1 MFEKFY
7 KFYKISNVGD
17 LTLLKENLL
26 SGFMENTVG
35 FKEFMCNFQGT
46 IFGRGEYRL
55 HNIRDIGK
63 WNDIVSDA
71 FPEVKG
77 KIECFGSDWLG
88 RQFAIYNGIEENEK
102 ILMFE
107 PGTGYILEIPCNF
120 VDFHNDM
127 LINNYDSCV
136 AINFYQMWLQK
147 NNNILSYNQCVGYKI
162 PLFLGGEDNTDNLEL
177 TDMEVYW
184 DISAQLIAKIK

>member
-26 SGFMENTVG
+26 SEFMENTVG

-63 WNDIVSDA
+63 WNY
-71 FPEVKG
+71 
-77 KIECFGSDWLG
+77 C
-88 RQFAIYNGIEENEK
+88 
-102 ILMFE
+102 
-107 PGTGYILEIPCNF
+107 
-120 VDFHNDM
+120 
-127 LINNYDSCV
+127 
-136 AINFYQMWLQK
+136 
-147 NNNILSYNQCVGYKI
+147 
-162 PLFLGGEDNTDNLEL
+162 
-177 TDMEVYW
+177 
-184 DISAQLIAKIK
+184 